1 MDDNAR
7 MAGLSTAGKHRKQV
21 LCEHLLAQG
30 IDDVLSFL
38 ASIELSLS
46 HGISEVLY
54 PESGD

>member
-7 MAGLSTAGKHRKQV
+7 MAGLSTVGKHRKQV

-30 IDDVLSFL
+30 IDDVLSFSCL
-38 ASIELSLS
+38 NRAVLS